1 MDIRHCHETL
11 ELTPDASVEDV
22 KQAYRDL
29 VNIWHPDRVSNNP
42 RLKQKAEEKLKEINT
57 AYEGLLSYFNGQ
69 TSEMKAV
76 EKAPIPKAE
85 ENRSYQEAP
94 PSSDSG
100 GRSEPPVKSGAGLVS
115 TLWSYLSDFLHNL
128 SVSRVPPSA
137 ERDNPSHS
145 PLAGQGYRQGRG
157 VGKGRGRVWGGAAMA
172 WGGEKAWAEGKEGD
186 KAPLQPSIRSCTSR
200 STATVCLHPGSGK
213 GQSQECST
221 LLS

>member
-1 MDIRHCHETL
+1 MDIRHCYETL

-42 RLKQKAEEKLKEINT
+42 RLKQKAEEKLKQINT

-69 TSEMKAV
+69 TSGMKAV

-85 ENRSYQEAP
+85 KNRSYQEAP

-100 GRSEPPVKSGAGLVS
+100 GRSETPVKTGVGLVS

-128 SVSRVPPSA
+128 SVSRVPPAA
-137 ERDNPSHS
+137 ERDNPSRS
-145 PLAGQGYRQGRG
+145 SRAGQGYRQDGGLGRG
-157 VGKGRGRVWGGAAMA
+157 RGSGMGRSGRGIGRGKGMGRGKGRR
-172 WGGEKAWAEGKEGD
+172 
-186 KAPLQPSIRSCTSR
+186 
-200 STATVCLHPGSGK
+200 
-213 GQSQECST
+213 
-221 LLS
+221 